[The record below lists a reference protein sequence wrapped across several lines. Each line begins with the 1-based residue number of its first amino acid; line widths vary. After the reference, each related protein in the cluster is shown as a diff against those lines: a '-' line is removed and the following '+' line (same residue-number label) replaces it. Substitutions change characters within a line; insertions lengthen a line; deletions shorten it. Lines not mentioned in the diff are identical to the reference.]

1 MDLMNKNGKLSKK
14 QVDVLSIDMT
24 EMYIKD
30 TNKPAMFRDL
40 EESSPR
46 PWKGSCIHKEI
57 GSFWDLSEEKHTE
70 QSASWM

>member
-1 MDLMNKNGKLSKK
+1 MNKNGKLSKK

-46 PWKGSCIHKEI
+46 P
-57 GSFWDLSEEKHTE
+57 
-70 QSASWM
+70 